1 MDVRAARYGAVAMAQ
16 HIPASI
22 IRAVSEGNV
31 SMVRAWLK
39 RENRS
44 IINESLTPG
53 VEDNNLIAQAIAGG
67 HFRQML
73 GEDLGDVSA
82 MVELLLQAGAS
93 PEARGLMTAIG
104 AKNVEVALLLVAH
117 VDVKEPYGLHT
128 PLHYAAT
135 MGLRRAMPRQEE
147 LILALLDAG
156 APVDAR
162 TTSAPPRTGVI
173 PLMSAANCGYTSP
186 GVLKLLLKYGSDV
199 DAVDAEGRTAED
211 HARAALNYRT
221 SPSENVRHRGP
232 GVVEG
237 TLALFRDYRAA
248 CGTWPY
254 PWKRYVVEPRKQLL
268 VLRRLVERGRA
279 RPPRRSRRAKA
290 LASLFGRDGMLPD
303 VLFWK
308 VLAFWR
314 SERDV

>member
-1 MDVRAARYGAVAMAQ
+1 MDVRAARYGVVAMAQ

-93 PEARGLMTAIG
+93 PEVRGLMTAIG

-186 GVLKLLLKYGSDV
+186 DVLRLLLKYGSDV

-211 HARAALNYRT
+211 HARAALNYPT
-221 SPSENVRHRGP
+221 VPSEYVRHRSP

-237 TLALFRDYRAA
+237 SLALFRDYRAA
-248 CGTWPY
+248 GGT
-254 PWKRYVVEPRKQLL
+254 WKRYVNEPRKQLL
-268 VLRRLVERGRA
+268 ILRRLVERGRA
-279 RPPRRSRRAKA
+279 RPPRRSRRTKA
-290 LASLFGRDGMLPD
+290 LAGLFGRDGLLPD

>member
-1 MDVRAARYGAVAMAQ
+1 
-16 HIPASI
+16 
-22 IRAVSEGNV
+22 
-31 SMVRAWLK
+31 MVRAWLK

-162 TTSAPPRTGVI
+162 TTSAPPRTGVT

-186 GVLKLLLKYGSDV
+186 RVLKLLLKYGADV
-199 DAVDAEGRTAED
+199 DAVDAEGRTAEA
-211 HARAALNYRT
+211 HARAALNYPT
-221 SPSENVRHRGP
+221 IPSALVEDVRYRGP

-237 TLALFRDYRAA
+237 SLALFRDYRAA
-248 CGTWPY
+248 GGT
-254 PWKRYVVEPRKQLL
+254 WKRYANEPRKQLL

-279 RPPRRSRRAKA
+279 APPDGT
-290 LASLFGRDGMLPD
+290 LARVQGLPD

-308 VLAFWR
+308 VLTFWR
-314 SERDV
+314 SDRDV

>member
-1 MDVRAARYGAVAMAQ
+1 MAQ

-186 GVLKLLLKYGSDV
+186 DVLRLLLKYGSDV
-199 DAVDAEGRTAED
+199 DAVNAEGGTAED
-211 HARAALNYRT
+211 YARHAMRELPVWRLRRPPSYT
-221 SPSENVRHRGP
+221 SDETWRGA

-237 TLALFRDYRAA
+237 NLAILRDFRAA
-248 CGTWPY
+248 GKD
-254 PWKRYVVEPRKQLL
+254 WKRYVAEPRKQLL
-268 VLRRLVERGRA
+268 VLRKLVERGPA
-279 RPPRRSRRAKA
+279 RPPRWSAKA
-290 LASLFGRDGMLPD
+290 LAGLFGRKDLPD

-314 SERDV
+314 SARDV